1 MACDPASQRVIPVI
15 TGTAG
20 PCLDQDGGQEVG
32 LYKPWR
38 HQRGRRG
45 FRTCI
50 ARCRL
55 EERLRAQ
62 RPFGAQRGPL
72 PGRSVGRR
80 GGKLTRSRGAP
91 HEHYM

>member
-55 EERLRAQ
+55 EERLRVQ
-62 RPFGAQRGPL
+62 RPLGGAERAH
-72 PGRSVGRR
+72 PGAVSGA
-80 GGKLTRSRGAP
+80 SRWQAHAIP
-91 HEHYM
+91 WRPTVWP